1 MKKTVGHDDMRDL
14 FIFRQKAFF
23 EGRIDLATGFPV
35 RCFVSVDDGIRQ
47 HGLAEVFHLDM
58 GFDDP

>member
-1 MKKTVGHDDMRDL
+1 MRDL